1 MSQDIRRCSKEDL
14 DELNQQIAIYKALGG
29 QRTVTIKS
37 DKGSLDR
44 MGQGTTND
52 SSSKQIAEQ
61 LDLFS

>member
-14 DELNQQIAIYKALGG
+14 DELNRQIAIYKALGG
-29 QRTVTIKS
+29 QTTVTIKS
-37 DKGSLDR
+37 DEGTLDK
-44 MGQGTTND
+44 MGQGTND

>member
-14 DELNQQIAIYKALGG
+14 DELNRQIAIYKALGG
-29 QRTVTIKS
+29 QTTVTIKS
-37 DKGSLDR
+37 EKGSLNK
-44 MGQGTTND
+44 MGQGTND